1 MRCAYTAPKIWIFE
15 PKKQRDTDEAAPVQH
30 FDTLDL
36 LGLGICDWPA
46 DERYLMRY
54 YIRRTGPYLS
64 QYTYLEAK
72 KSWTV
77 MIPRLANSL
86 PALRHLVLALA
97 MMDSRLHQVTS
108 QALVVRSES
117 VM

>member
-1 MRCAYTAPKIWIFE
+1 MHCAYTAPKIWIFE
-15 PKKQRDTDEAAPVQH
+15 PKKQRDTDETAPVQH

-36 LGLGICDWPA
+36 MGLGICDWPA

-64 QYTYLEAK
+64 QYTYLEAR

-77 MIPRLANSL
+77 MIPRLASSL

-97 MMDSRLHQVTS
+97 MMDSKLHQVTS
-108 QALVVRSES
+108 QALVARSEN